1 MINKYRRT
9 VNKEEEQSNFWPTF
23 TDLLA
28 TVLMVVIMFLI
39 SSESMVG
46 GVEQGI
52 ANSINESVKQTLKE
66 NGIPVE
72 IDENSGDVTF
82 GENALFDT
90 DSYELKPEAKEMLKI
105 FIPKY
110 VETIYK
116 DYGQYV
122 SKIVVEGHTDDVGT
136 YIYNLDLSQRRAFSV
151 VNYIVSDEIG
161 EYKYKD
167 KLTED
172 IIAIG
177 RSEAETI
184 KDNEGAVDRGKSRR
198 VEIKYEVNV
207 DDEKVADSRT
217 PN

>member
-1 MINKYRRT
+1 MINRYKRT
-9 VNKEEEQSNFWPTF
+9 VNKEEEHSNFWPTF

-52 ANSINESVKQTLKE
+52 ANSINESVKTTLKE

-72 IDENSGDVTF
+72 IDKESGEVTF
-82 GENALFDT
+82 GETALFDT
-90 DSYELKPEAKEMLKI
+90 DSYELKSEAKEILKI
-105 FIPKY
+105 FVPKY

-116 DYGQYV
+116 DYGDYI

-151 VNYIVSDEIG
+151 VNYIVGKEIG
-161 EYKYKD
+161 DYKYKD
-167 KLTED
+167 KLTND

-177 RSEAETI
+177 RSKAEPI
-184 KDNEGAVDRGKSRR
+184 ESKDGSIDRNKSRR

-207 DDEKVADSRT
+207 
-217 PN
+217 N

>member
-1 MINKYRRT
+1 MISKYRRT
-9 VNKEEEQSNFWPTF
+9 INKEEELSNFWPTF

-72 IDENSGDVTF
+72 IDEANGDVTF
-82 GENALFDT
+82 GEAAFFDT
-90 DSYELKPEAKEMLKI
+90 NSYELKEEAKEMLKI

-110 VETIYK
+110 AETIYK
-116 DYGQYV
+116 DYGEHV

-136 YIYNLDLSQRRAFSV
+136 YIYNLDLSQKRAFSV
-151 VNYIVSDEIG
+151 VNYIVSEELG

-184 KDNEGAVDRGKSRR
+184 KDKEGNIERDKSRR
-198 VEIKYEVNV
+198 VEIKYEVNINN
-207 DDEKVADSRT
+207 EKDA
-217 PN
+217 